1 LENSRKRKF
10 LDKRIKH
17 VNYGIEP
24 KAFNSLTEFEKK
36 SISQRRYI
44 QIFNFALR
52 KDKEKLKNN

>member
-1 LENSRKRKF
+1 LKRKF

-24 KAFNSLTEFEKK
+24 KAFNSLTEFEK
-36 SISQRRYI
+36 ISQRRYI

>member
-1 LENSRKRKF
+1 MLIMELNQ
-10 LDKRIKH
+10 KH
-17 VNYGIEP
+17 LI
-24 KAFNSLTEFEKK
+24 LTEFEKK